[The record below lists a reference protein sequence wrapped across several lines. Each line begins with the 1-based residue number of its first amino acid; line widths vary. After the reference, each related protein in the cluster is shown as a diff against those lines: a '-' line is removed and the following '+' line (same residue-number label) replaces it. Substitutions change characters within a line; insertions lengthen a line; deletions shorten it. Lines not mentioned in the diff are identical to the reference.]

1 MLFVSSDENAFCFGS
16 CKLDRQQ
23 CAHSVI
29 WVNAKRHTSENK
41 SSLPAFVGTLIHTP
55 HRQRSVGHSA
65 MEREGLQ
72 QRRTLTTNKAMQ
84 IHTGR
89 SQTSTILNKH
99 HIVLLTCSQR
109 AEASFG
115 RCQNVATIVSSNSK
129 HSRINCRA
137 RLGAG

>member
-1 MLFVSSDENAFCFGS
+1 MLFVLSDENAFCFGS

-41 SSLPAFVGTLIHTP
+41 FSLPAFVGTLIHTP

-72 QRRTLTTNKAMQ
+72 QRHTHSPPIKQCTHT
-84 IHTGR
+84 HTGR
-89 SQTSTILNKH
+89 SDTSTILNKH
-99 HIVLLTCSQR
+99 HIVLLTCTRR

-115 RCQNVATIVSSNSK
+115 RCQNVATIVLQLQTLQN
-129 HSRINCRA
+129 
-137 RLGAG
+137 